1 MKDSFAFAEKIVHQ
15 ENKLLMGGL
24 DFDSLFTNIPLN
36 ETINICTNL
45 LFNKLDVIEGR
56 KKSEFENLL
65 SLVTQE

>member
-1 MKDSFAFAEKIVHQ
+1 MKDSFVFAEKIVHQ
-15 ENKLLMGGL
+15 LLMGGL

-45 LFNKLDVIEGR
+45 LFNKVDVIEGR